1 MMVFLSKLCLMFTL
15 YSNLFNVKM
24 NLSYDKG
31 EGRMNKMGKR
41 YFRFLVLMLTLCLML
56 TSCAPAPQQATGN
69 SQVQVENLAKL
80 CKVWGYTK
88 YTHPAFLFGEKDW
101 DEELLKLIPTVSE
114 AKEDEVND
122 ILHEWFVSLGEID
135 YRTLNRVP
143 QWAAAKEEDKSVQA
157 DTNWISEDYLGA
169 ELTEDLSQLGPIP
182 NIDRSKA
189 PVKFNQE
196 GIADFSNE
204 PTYLDFD
211 YSESSNRLL
220 GLFRVWNTVEYYFPY
235 LDLIDVRWESILSE
249 YIPKILE
256 QSDKSSYYL
265 TLLEMMTNLHDGHV
279 TLWDD
284 ITILFQHFGK
294 YTAPVELTMAEGEW
308 IVSKVWDS
316 NCALHLGDIIKKVDD
331 IEVEEV
337 VHKIQQYVSIPNEQK
352 MVKGISPWILRSHKP
367 NMKISVFRNGKEELL
382 EVDGTE
388 SYYPAIKR
396 ADVSH
401 ELLEENIGVIHPS
414 QVKDNEIHTI
424 MKEFQN
430 TDGLIIDLREY
441 PTASDFSV
449 LLSYIMR
456 GQSVMEANKASQAV
470 PGVYVAENQRA
481 GNFST
486 SNPFYAQM
494 GIYEYGGGVVVL
506 IDQLSQSSPE
516 LYALSMGSSDCV
528 TLLGNNTLGSVA
540 NISLIPVPGGNTISF
555 SSVGITMDGKQI
567 QRIGLTPDIE
577 VHPTIEGIK
586 EGRDEL
592 MEAAVDYI
600 LE

>member
-1 MMVFLSKLCLMFTL
+1 MKKYVKCFWILLVICL
-15 YSNLFNVKM
+15 LF
-24 NLSYDKG
+24 
-31 EGRMNKMGKR
+31 
-41 YFRFLVLMLTLCLML
+41 
-56 TSCAPAPQQATGN
+56 TSCAPEELSDEKLRNLECSQ
-69 SQVQVENLAKL
+69 QVQKLEKL
-80 CKVWGYTK
+80 CLVWGYTK
-88 YTHPAFLFGEKDW
+88 YNHPAFLFGKKDW
-101 DEELLKLIPTVSE
+101 DEELLSLIPVVSK
-114 AKEDEVND
+114 AKAEKVND

-182 NIDRSKA
+182 NIDRNKA

-220 GLFRVWNTVEYYFPY
+220 GLFRVWNTIEYFSPY
-235 LDLIDVRWESILSE
+235 LDIQDERWESILPE

-256 QSDKSSYYL
+256 QSDKDSYYL

-284 ITILFQHFGK
+284 ITILFQYFGK
-294 YTAPVELTMAEGEW
+294 YTAPVELTIAEGKW

-316 NCALHLGDIIKKVDD
+316 NCALHLGDVIKKVDD
-331 IEVEEV
+331 TEVEEI

-352 MVKGISPWILRSHKP
+352 MVKGISPWILRSYKP
-367 NMKISVFRNGKEELL
+367 NIKISVIRNGKEELL

-401 ELLEENIGVIHPS
+401 ELLKENIGVIHPS
-414 QVKDNEIHTI
+414 QIKDNEIHTI

-449 LLSYIMR
+449 LLSYIMK
-456 GQSVMEANKASQAV
+456 GQTVMDANKAAQAI
-470 PGVYVAENQRA
+470 PGIYVTEIQRA
-481 GNFST
+481 GNFSK
-486 SNPFYAQM
+486 SNPFYTQM
-494 GIYEYGGGVVVL
+494 GIYEYNGSVVVL
-506 IDQLSQSSPE
+506 IDQLTQSAPE
-516 LYALSMGSSDCV
+516 LYALAMKSSDHV

-555 SSVGITMDGKQI
+555 SSVGIAMDGKQI
-567 QRIGLTPDIE
+567 QRIGVAPNIE
-577 VHPTIEGIK
+577 VYPTIEGIK
-586 EGRDEL
+586 EGCDEL
-592 MEAAVDYI
+592 MEAAIEY
-600 LE
+600 LKK

>member
-1 MMVFLSKLCLMFTL
+1 MKKYVKCFLILLTICL
-15 YSNLFNVKM
+15 LF
-24 NLSYDKG
+24 
-31 EGRMNKMGKR
+31 
-41 YFRFLVLMLTLCLML
+41 
-56 TSCAPAPQQATGN
+56 TSCAPAGQNVASNGN
-69 SQVQVENLAKL
+69 TTDSQKTENLEKL
-80 CKVWGYTK
+80 CLVWGYTK

-101 DEELLKLIPTVSE
+101 DEELLKLIPVVSE
-114 AKEDEVND
+114 AKAEEVND

-135 YRTLNRVP
+135 YKTLNRVP

-157 DTNWISEDYLGA
+157 DMSWIGEDYLGA
-169 ELTEDLSQLGPIP
+169 ELTEDLLQLGPIL

-220 GLFRVWNTVEYYFPY
+220 GLFRVWNTIEYYSPY
-235 LDLIDVRWESILSE
+235 LDIQDERWESLLSE

-279 TLWDD
+279 TLWDN
-284 ITILFQHFGK
+284 ITILFQYFGK
-294 YTAPVELTMAEGEW
+294 YTAPVELMMAEGEW
-308 IVSKVWDS
+308 IVSKVWDR
-316 NCALHLGDIIKKVDD
+316 NCALHLGDVIKKVDD
-331 IEVEEV
+331 TEVKEV

-367 NMKISVFRNGKEELL
+367 KIKISVIRNGKEELL

-401 ELLEENIGVIHPS
+401 ELLKENIGVIHPS
-414 QVKDNEIHTI
+414 QIKDNEIYAI

-449 LLSYIMR
+449 LFSYLME
-456 GQSVMEANKASQAV
+456 GQPVMDANKAAQAV
-470 PGVYVAENQRA
+470 PGIYVTENQRD
-481 GNFST
+481 GNFSK
-486 SNPFYAQM
+486 SHPFYIQR
-494 GIYEYGGGVVVL
+494 GIYEYGGSIVVL
-506 IDQLSQSSPE
+506 IDQLSQSRPE
-516 LYALSMGSSDCV
+516 LYALTMKNSDHV

-555 SSVGITMDGKQI
+555 SSVGVTKDGKQI
-567 QRIGLTPDIE
+567 QRFGVAPDIE

-592 MEAAVDYI
+592 LEAAVAYI
-600 LE
+600 REENKK